1 MLLLLTNL
9 SAVLLFL
16 LCPWWVLRREFGGTG
31 VLAGNFGL
39 IDPQQLGI
47 PETLAVGW
55 IPGLSWAWVLLAL
68 LSCLALGIKER
79 QVRARWLYSLGVVG
93 LVLFGLGLLWFY
105 GAVGAVNGAALAEG
119 IPPARLPLRRFSP
132 SLAGY
137 ASFAYALLLLLLGR
151 LQLPGGKAFLV
162 RQRQIIVPLS
172 ALGAAVAAGAVV
184 VGLLRPGLGSSPDSP
199 FFVKLS
205 TKVDLI
211 TYTFSLLQAACCPA
225 ISRIPCR
232 QPRWKWTAMNAQ
244 LEYL

>member
-1 MLLLLTNL
+1 M
-9 SAVLLFL
+9 
-16 LCPWWVLRREFGGTG
+16 LRREFGGAG
-31 VLAGNFGL
+31 VLAGTFGL

-119 IPPARLPLRRFSP
+119 IPPARLPLRRFS
-132 SLAGY
+132 
-137 ASFAYALLLLLLGR
+137 
-151 LQLPGGKAFLV
+151 
-162 RQRQIIVPLS
+162 
-172 ALGAAVAAGAVV
+172 
-184 VGLLRPGLGSSPDSP
+184 
-199 FFVKLS
+199 
-205 TKVDLI
+205 I

>member
-1 MLLLLTNL
+1 M
-9 SAVLLFL
+9 
-16 LCPWWVLRREFGGTG
+16 LRRELGGAG
-31 VLAGNFGL
+31 VLAGTFGL

-79 QVRARWLYSLGVVG
+79 QVRARWLYSLGVVC

-137 ASFAYALLLLLLGR
+137 ASFAYALLLLLLGGCSCR
-151 LQLPGGKAFLV
+151 EEKLWCGSGRSSYPEC
-162 RQRQIIVPLS
+162 
-172 ALGAAVAAGAVV
+172 LGAAVRQGRWWW
-184 VGLLRPGLGSSPDSP
+184 G
-199 FFVKLS
+199 
-205 TKVDLI
+205 
-211 TYTFSLLQAACCPA
+211 CCGPA
-225 ISRIPCR
+225 
-232 QPRWKWTAMNAQ
+232 
-244 LEYL
+244 